1 MTMCILLENILNVSL
16 VFLSDEPISLLLDI
30 VFVWYSL

>member
-16 VFLSDEPISLLLDI
+16 FFLSDEPISLHLDI